1 MEAVSELVLA
11 PFREI
16 VTKSSAARQNA
27 QNNEQMQKVAA
38 GLAKDGEK
46 ALKTLEPLCQK
57 NVDEYGVIF
66 VNAVKENR
74 KLTLTHDRKE
84 NIANPSCRGN
94 YPALRATQRLAL
106 GFGR

>member
-27 QNNEQMQKVAA
+27 QDNEQMQKAAA

-57 NVDEYGVIF
+57 NVEEYGVIF

-74 KLTLTHDRKE
+74 KSKLVRDLRQG
-84 NIANPSCRGN
+84 IAN
-94 YPALRATQRLAL
+94 
-106 GFGR
+106 